1 MISSADHDPIRT
13 TDLRDLVWKARHV
26 LPNTTD
32 LRDLVWK
39 ARHVLPNT
47 TDNRALIARAERGD
61 GDAMERL
68 SGRLEGRR

>member
-32 LRDLVWK
+32 
-39 ARHVLPNT
+39 
-47 TDNRALIARAERGD
+47 NRALITRAERGD
-61 GDAMERL
+61 GVAMERL
-68 SGRLEGRR
+68 SGRLEGR

>member
-1 MISSADHDPIRT
+1 MISSADHDPIR
-13 TDLRDLVWKARHV
+13 
-26 LPNTTD
+26 TTD